1 MNLTVLVNIY
11 SGKDLQYTL
20 DPCSGWFT
28 FDLFPWSHFWMFWV
42 QSVYFWLFA
51 LEIVPTI
58 VILHRVISI
67 HFSELLGPYLVWKRT
82 ADGQLTGNCDFNQH
96 YLNFETTSSSGS
108 DSSFGSW
115 LLPALQKAL
124 NQFKLMFFS
133 KISLQWPTIVTH
145 NIQTTNMDQPYP
157 ALVTFVFCIL
167 PNEYILI
174 ERRIAL

>member
-1 MNLTVLVNIY
+1 
-11 SGKDLQYTL
+11 
-20 DPCSGWFT
+20 
-28 FDLFPWSHFWMFWV
+28 MFWLIYIWFISMKSFLDV
-42 QSVYFWLFA
+42 LSSICVFLAFA

-115 LLPALQKAL
+115 LLSALQKAS
-124 NQFKLMFFS
+124 NQFNLMFFS
-133 KISLQWPTIVTH
+133 KIYLQWPTIVTH